1 MVYKNRTNQQ
11 YEEYWKVT
19 LAITD
24 FDGNEKFYDAIQI
37 IKNAIDSG
45 FKFNQQT
52 YKELQEEIISE
63 CGQGW
68 KGKAQDTNARKL
80 INQTVK
86 LGLFSHKLESYP
98 EEVNQLLVENKE
110 NRKIILS
117 RIILE
122 NNKLNGSVTNVD
134 SAKTNRIKFLIS
146 TIENNELVTKE
157 NLAGIMISN
166 PDDYPQGYLNKEEL
180 NQLTQKIKSSEFLS
194 RKYNQYGHFK
204 SVLIYGF
211 SNYFIYSKSKKGF
224 VLSEQL
230 EIVERIFDGSFFGQ
244 KPVRSQVD
252 QQNYRDLLILENEKF
267 YGISENNSRARDTVF
282 GKEFSKRKMI
292 ASHIF
297 PYRSCHRKAEYDPN
311 NGMLLGEDLDYW
323 FDNGSIGIDD
333 EGRFLVKEN
342 VDEVWK
348 EDLKNTQI
356 NKHFLNQDRKK
367 YLKIHRVMHGFETI
381 TEDQLRELLLSFN
394 NIETAEVEIILNLF
408 DK

>member
-1 MVYKNRTNQQ
+1 MVYKNRTNQK
-11 YEEYWKVT
+11 YEEYWKT
-19 LAITD
+19 TFALTDWGGNKDFYKAI
-24 FDGNEKFYDAIQI
+24 EI
-37 IKNAIDSG
+37 IKKAIDDGYRHNS
-45 FKFNQQT
+45 NNYQQ
-52 YKELQEEIISE
+52 LREEIIKK
-63 CGQGW
+63 CGTTW
-68 KGKAQDTNARKL
+68 NGKDPDANARKL

-86 LGLFSHKLESYP
+86 LGIFSYKLESYP
-98 EEVNQLLVENKE
+98 EEVSLLLRENKE
-110 NRKIILS
+110 NRRIILS

-122 NNKLNGSVTNVD
+122 NNKLNGSVTKIDN
-134 SAKTNRIKFLIS
+134 SKSNRIKFLIS
-146 TIENNELVTKE
+146 TIENNGLVTKD

-166 PDDYPQGYLNKEEL
+166 PDDYPRGYLNKEEL
-180 NQLTQKIKSSEFLS
+180 NQLTQKARSSEFLS

-204 SVLIYGF
+204 SILKYGF
-211 SNYFIYSKSKKGF
+211 GNYFKYSNSKKGF

-230 EIVERIFDGSFFGQ
+230 EIVERIFDGSIFGQ

-267 YGISENNSRARDTVF
+267 YGISENRSRARDTVY

-342 VDEVWK
+342 VDERWK

-367 YLKIHRVMHGFETI
+367 YLKVHRVINGFETI
-381 TEDQLRELLLSFN
+381 SEDQLRELLLSFN

-408 DK
+408 DE